1 MKLIDTVDMMKDSDY
16 KVRLKVEYLQL
27 AIRLESL
34 EHIIAKYEKGK
45 LPSLKHET
53 YILFKKQLEAMR
65 IYLNTLED
73 RAKIDDIKLQIK

>member
-34 EHIIAKYEKGK
+34 EHVIAKYEKGK

-53 YILFKKQLEAMR
+53 YI
-65 IYLNTLED
+65 
-73 RAKIDDIKLQIK
+73 